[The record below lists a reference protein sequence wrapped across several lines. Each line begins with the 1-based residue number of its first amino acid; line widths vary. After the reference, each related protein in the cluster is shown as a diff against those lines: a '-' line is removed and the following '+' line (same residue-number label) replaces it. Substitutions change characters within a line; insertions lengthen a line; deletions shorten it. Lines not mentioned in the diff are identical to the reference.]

1 VLFLQN
7 FITPSYLKKSQQNK
21 QPVSWLVVGADLF
34 SEKSTIDW
42 LLVVGLFGEKNTAG
56 WWLIRQTNKAKI

>member
-1 VLFLQN
+1 
-7 FITPSYLKKSQQNK
+7 
-21 QPVSWLVVGADLF
+21 LF